1 MATAIGEREG
11 GAKSGDKEN
20 NSNSENANKMS
31 VLAKGESSTD
41 TFTGAFASGSVI
53 GGAAGLLLQLRAGSG
68 AFEWKAVPYSMA
80 RGALAFGSA
89 LGIYEAT
96 NCKLKQTGVMGDLPS
111 SIVAG
116 GIGTGVGGFLFSAFP
131 WTRPNSTKI
140 YAEKFKQ
147 FQREIPKNFAKYV
160 AIGGVYFGLES
171 VILSKYFPDQ
181 QG

>member
-41 TFTGAFASGSVI
+41 MFTGAFASGSVI

-96 NCKLKQTGVMGDLPS
+96 NCKLKQTGVSKGDTQKFCQICSNWWSLLWS
-111 SIVAG
+111 
-116 GIGTGVGGFLFSAFP
+116 GICNSVKIFS
-131 WTRPNSTKI
+131 
-140 YAEKFKQ
+140 
-147 FQREIPKNFAKYV
+147 
-160 AIGGVYFGLES
+160 
-171 VILSKYFPDQ
+171 
-181 QG
+181 